1 MFPNVIE
8 QKGRRFFSRR
18 SIEHYKATLAGI
30 PFQDHLGAGPDVLV
44 PIRAFATQMGVC
56 VRTIGR
62 RIEETRDRV
71 SLIKQQI
78 ATTSDT

>member
-18 SIEHYKATLAGI
+18 GIERYKATLAGI
-30 PFQDHLGAGPDVLV
+30 PFQDHPDTGPDVLV
-44 PIRAFATQMGVC
+44 PIRTFASEMGVC

-62 RIEETRDRV
+62 RIEEMRGRA
-71 SLIKQQI
+71 SPAKECGP
-78 ATTSDT
+78 

>member
-18 SIEHYKATLAGI
+18 GIERYKAMLAGI
-30 PFQDHLGAGPDVLV
+30 PFQDDPGDRPDVLV
-44 PIRAFATQMGVC
+44 PIRAFASEMGVC

-62 RIEETRDRV
+62 RIEEMRGGA
-71 SLIKQQI
+71 SQAKE
-78 ATTSDT
+78 

>member
-18 SIEHYKATLAGI
+18 SIERYKATLAGI
-30 PFQDHLGAGPDVLV
+30 PFQDDPAAGPDVLV
-44 PIRAFATQMGVC
+44 PIRAFASEMGVC

-62 RIEETRDRV
+62 RIEEMRDGAASARQGE
-71 SLIKQQI
+71 SPRR
-78 ATTSDT
+78 